1 MKKISLLMALALCM
15 TITGVYATWNYV
27 TAEGENTVSENAL
40 TIEMAEINTTKSIF
54 TTKFNIPAFTLTV
67 DEYVDYNMSNDASKL
82 YDTFPVLT
90 PTQDLIIDFALSD
103 AANAANKAGS
113 NVLVE
118 GVYQIQVRLEIVA
131 NPTYNNQSIF
141 TAATP
146 IAVLANVS
154 LTFDPDGNPKLGG
167 QTQIT
172 IPYSELQKA
181 LAMNTFNLPTE
192 ADYNA
197 FQTAL
202 SSASVKIVVDQ
213 IASPSES

>member
-27 TAEGENTVSENAL
+27 TAEGESTVSENAL

-54 TTKFNIPAFTLTV
+54 TTEFNIPAFTLTV
-67 DEYVDYNMSNDASKL
+67 DEYVDYNKSNDASKL
-82 YDTFPVLT
+82 YDTHPVLT

-103 AANAANKAGS
+103 AAQKTGDT
-113 NVLVE
+113 VLVE
-118 GVYQIQVRLEIVA
+118 GTYTVEVRLEIVA

-154 LTFDPDGNPKLGG
+154 LTFDSDNNPQLGG

-172 IPYSELQKA
+172 IPYSELQAA

-202 SSASVKIVVDQ
+202 SSASVKIVVEQ
-213 IASPSES
+213 IASPSEP